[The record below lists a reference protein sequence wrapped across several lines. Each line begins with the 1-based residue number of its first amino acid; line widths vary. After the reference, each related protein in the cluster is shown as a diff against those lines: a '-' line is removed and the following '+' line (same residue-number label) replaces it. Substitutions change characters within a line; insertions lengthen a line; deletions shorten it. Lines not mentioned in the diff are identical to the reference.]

1 MLTNT
6 DVTIYSREYDPSSR
20 LDKWKRT
27 YVSEAWWF
35 KEEKS
40 SVTTD
45 GLKSAD
51 VYTVRVPGTKVR
63 VKKDD
68 YIVKGN
74 CRIDM
79 QTVKDLDGC
88 ENMRVTSVNYNA
100 FGDTPHVKV
109 VGA

>member
-6 DVTIYSREYDPSSR
+6 DITIYSREYDPSSW

-27 YVSEAWWF
+27 YISEAWWF

-51 VYTVRVPGTKVR
+51 VYTVGVPGTKVKVR
-63 VKKDD
+63 KDA

-88 ENMRVTSVNYNA
+88 ENMRVTSVN
-100 FGDTPHVKV
+100 
-109 VGA
+109 

>member
-6 DVTIYSREYDPSSR
+6 DITIYSREYDPSSR

-27 YVSEAWWF
+27 YISEAWWF

-51 VYTVRVPGTKVR
+51 VYTVRVPGTKVK

-79 QTVKDLDGC
+79 QTIKDLDGLDKT
-88 ENMRVTSVNYNA
+88 RITSANYNT
-100 FGDTPHVKV
+100 FGGNPHIKV
-109 VGA
+109 VGV

>member
-6 DVTIYSREYDPSSR
+6 DITIYSREYDPSSR
-20 LDKWKRT
+20 LDKWKKT
-27 YVSEAWWF
+27 YVQKAWWF

-51 VYTVRVPGTKVR
+51 VYTVRIPGTKVKI
-63 VKKDD
+63 KKDD

-88 ENMRVTSVNYNA
+88 ENMRVTSVNYNV
-100 FGDTPHVKV
+100 FGDSPHVKV
-109 VGA
+109 AGV

>member
-1 MLTNT
+1 MITNT
-6 DVTIYSREYDPSSR
+6 DITIYSREYNPSTR

-27 YVSEAWWF
+27 YVPEAWWF
-35 KEEKS
+35 KSEKS

-51 VYTVRVPGTKVR
+51 VYTIRIPDTSVS

-74 CRIDM
+74 CMVDM
-79 QTVKDLDGC
+79 QTVKDLEGL
-88 ENMRVTSVNYNA
+88 EKTNVSSANYNVS
-100 FGDTPHVKV
+100 GGNPHIKV
-109 VGA
+109 VGV